1 MRLNGMV
8 ESSSP
13 GCKNIND
20 TNSRGVP
27 SDLMVKVFDYFIV
40 NFRNTPS
47 TSFTEY
53 TGTATLEFV
62 FLELKEDGS
71 AEARGIHNDGV

>member
-1 MRLNGMV
+1 
-8 ESSSP
+8 
-13 GCKNIND
+13 
-20 TNSRGVP
+20 
-27 SDLMVKVFDYFIV
+27 MVKVFDYFIV

-62 FLELKEDGS
+62 FLELKEDVS
-71 AEARGIHNDGV
+71 AEARGIHNNDGV